1 MSAVAQSLEGARLLE
16 ENPMQQR
23 KSVSVEE
30 LPENTALAIYELI
43 GGTFRNYSEVLY
55 IRVPDVTDDGKS
67 LGGIEITI
75 RKTASAPSL
84 RAVSHR

>member
-1 MSAVAQSLEGARLLE
+1 
-16 ENPMQQR
+16 MQQR

-43 GGTFRNYSEVLY
+43 GGTFRNYSEILY

-67 LGGIEITI
+67 MGGIENTI
-75 RKTASAPSL
+75 RKTTTGAL
-84 RAVSHR
+84 LQ

>member
-1 MSAVAQSLEGARLLE
+1 LE
-16 ENPMQQR
+16 ENPMHQR

-55 IRVPDVTDDGKS
+55 IRVPNVTDDGKS
-67 LGGIEITI
+67 MGGIEITI
-75 RKTASAPSL
+75 RKTAFAGSL
-84 RAVSHR
+84 PAASPR

>member
-1 MSAVAQSLEGARLLE
+1 MKAARLLE
-16 ENPMQQR
+16 EHPMQQR

-67 LGGIEITI
+67 MGGIEITI

-84 RAVSHR
+84 RAASLR